1 MGTAQ
6 IKNLMAEMKMNG
18 MLHSLDQQLSEAS
31 SQGWSHTELLD
42 SLLQAEYDSKE
53 NRKTQRR
60 LTNSKL
66 KIQPAFEDFDFT
78 AKRSISKTQIK
89 ELYTLKWLEA
99 GRPILLIGPT
109 GVGKTFIAQA
119 LGHHVCH
126 HKHTALFM
134 SISNLL
140 EHQMLSRASG
150 TYLKFR
156 DKLIKPDVLI
166 LDDFGLRKFT
176 SQEAHDLCELLEE
189 RTGEKSTVIT
199 TQLPLDHWSEVIE
212 DPVIADA
219 IIDRLIHSAI
229 TLDIKGDSYRKI
241 QAKSLDENKDKSK

>member
-1 MGTAQ
+1 
-6 IKNLMAEMKMNG
+6 MKMDG
-18 MLHSLDQQLSEAS
+18 MLHCLDQQLSEAS

-42 SLLQAEYDSKE
+42 SLLQAEYDSRE
-53 NRKTQRR
+53 SAKTQRR
-60 LTNSKL
+60 LKNSKL
-66 KIQPAFEDFDFT
+66 KSQPAFEDFDFT

-89 ELYTLKWLEA
+89 ELYGLKWM
-99 GRPILLIGPT
+99 GRPLLLIGPT
-109 GVGKTFIAQA
+109 GVGKTFIATA

-140 EHQMLSRASG
+140 EYQMLSRASG

-166 LDDFGLRKFT
+166 LDDFGLRKF
-176 SQEAHDLCELLEE
+176 SAQEAHDLCELLEE
-189 RTGEKSTVIT
+189 RISEKSTVIT
-199 TQLPLDHWSEVIE
+199 TQLPLDHWNEVIE

-229 TLDIKGDSYRKI
+229 TLNIKGESYRKV
-241 QAKSLDENKDKSK
+241 QAKSLDENKDKGK